1 MAGKKKKGLLHPTTQ
16 YALDVAEGRIVAGA
30 WTIAACRR
38 HLADLESSKDP
49 RYPWRFD
56 ESLADRIILFSA
68 SLPNVKGASRNLA
81 LLPWQQFLLGS
92 LFGWVSKSDN
102 NRRYRTAYVQV
113 SRKNGK
119 STLAAAIA
127 LYCLAAD
134 RENGAEVYTAATTRD
149 QARIVFDAAL
159 AMIRRSPQMAK
170 ALKLEAQR
178 HRIIHHPSLSR
189 MMPLSADSRTLEGL
203 DIHCAIIDELHVHRT
218 REVWDVLMSATGARR
233 QPLIF
238 AITTAGASPEGI
250 GYEVYQYSLAVL
262 RKHTA
267 TPGDKLE
274 NDRHF
279 AIVYSIDAE
288 DDWRDEKNWIKA
300 NPSLG
305 VTVSPDDLR
314 DKAHRAE
321 ATPSAR
327 GNFLAKHLNIWQSAD
342 SAWIDI
348 SDWDAC
354 VDKSLTLDSIG
365 NMPVWI
371 GVDLATR
378 VDIASVAILAHD
390 GDRYYLLAQHFA
402 PENTAQKQP
411 HYRQFAAAGTLTLQ
425 RGAALD
431 IDLIEKFL
439 LDLAGRL
446 DIRGIA
452 CDPYQ
457 SAQLSQHLRDRG
469 LDAMEFRQTVQN
481 MSPAMRIME
490 ALIADR
496 RIRIAPDPCL
506 RWMAGNVVCHTDN
519 KDNIYPRRASA
530 DRKIDG
536 IVASIMALGIAG
548 TGRRGVGVADTT
560 GLVTPGIIVL

>member
-1 MAGKKKKGLLHPTTQ
+1 MAAKRRKGLHPVHQ
-16 YALDVAEGRIVAGA
+16 YALDVAEGRIVAGE

-38 HLADLESSKDP
+38 HLADLEASKSP
-49 RYPWRFD
+49 TYPWRFD
-56 ESLADRIILFSA
+56 ESLADRIILFAS
-68 SLPNVKGASRNLA
+68 SLPNTKGASKNLG
-81 LLPWQQFLLGS
+81 LLPWQHFVLGS
-92 LFGWVSKSDN
+92 IFGWVDKSG
-102 NRRYRTAYVQV
+102 NRRYRTAYIQIA
-113 SRKNGK
+113 RKNGK

-127 LYCLAAD
+127 LYCLCAD
-134 RENGAEVYTAATTRD
+134 REMGAEIYTAATARD

-159 AMIRRSPQMAK
+159 AMVRRSPQMAK

-178 HRIIHHPSLSR
+178 HRIIHHPSLSK
-189 MMPLSADSRTLEGL
+189 MMPLSADARTLEGL
-203 DIHCAIIDELHVHRT
+203 DIHCAIVDELHVHRT

-250 GYEVYQYSLAVL
+250 GYEIFQYSLSVL
-262 RKHTA
+262 RPYTDL
-267 TPGDKLE
+267 PGDRLE

-279 AIVYSIDAE
+279 AVIYSIDVE

-305 VTVSPDDLR
+305 TTVSLDDLR

-321 ATPSAR
+321 ATPSAKN
-327 GNFLAKHLNIWQSAD
+327 NFLAKHLNVWQSAD
-342 SAWIDI
+342 SAWLDM
-348 SDWDAC
+348 SAWDAC
-354 VDKSLTLDSIG
+354 IDKSLTLDSIG
-365 NMPVWI
+365 NMPCWI

-378 VDIASVAILAHD
+378 VDVASLAILAHD
-390 GDRYYLLAQHFA
+390 GDKYYLLAQHFA

-431 IDLIEKFL
+431 IDLIERHL

-446 DIRGIA
+446 DVRGVA
-452 CDPYQ
+452 LDPYQ

-469 LDAMEFRQTVQN
+469 LEAMEYRQTVQN
-481 MSPAMRIME
+481 MSPAMRHLE

-506 RWMAGNVVCHTDN
+506 RWMAGNTVCHVDA
-519 KDNIYPRRASA
+519 KDNIYPRKASA

-536 IVASIMALGIAG
+536 IVAAIMAVGISG
-548 TGRRGVGVADTT
+548 SGRRGVGAPDTT
-560 GLVTPGIIVL
+560 GFGQPGIIVL